1 MRDYQDVNYID
12 KVSNNYFI
20 DNNITKVLFLDIDGV
35 LQPFGNGTRFDHIKN
50 NDMEN
55 LYKELKN
62 IHNIDY
68 SQYSKFDVA
77 AVYYDWNKN
86 SVLLLKDILIQ
97 TGAKIVLSSDWRM
110 FGTKQMHDL
119 FKIHELQEFYIDD
132 TINLMYF
139 DQNSVEQ
146 IKKKHLEKFN
156 VRYYCSRTSEILEYL
171 ERHPFINNYVAIDD
185 LNLLPGLE
193 NHFVNTDYLL
203 LEEHADMAKKILKS

>member
-1 MRDYQDVNYID
+1 M
-12 KVSNNYFI
+12 
-20 DNNITKVLFLDIDGV
+20 
-35 LQPFGNGTRFDHIKN
+35 
-50 NDMEN
+50 
-55 LYKELKN
+55 
-62 IHNIDY
+62 
-68 SQYSKFDVA
+68 
-77 AVYYDWNKN
+77 
-86 SVLLLKDILIQ
+86 
-97 TGAKIVLSSDWRM
+97 LSSDWRM